1 MLKVGFGYDI
11 HRLETGRRLFIGGVL
26 IPSDFGAVAHSDGD
40 ALIHAPI
47 DSLLSPLGAGDI
59 GALFPD
65 TDVAWKDISSLELL
79 KITTDELKDIRI
91 VNIDCTVIL
100 DRVKIFPFIREMKR
114 NISQILDI
122 EPDQIGIKGKTSE
135 NTKLSSIE
143 CYTISL
149 LDINTVK

>member
-40 ALIHAPI
+40 ALINALI

-91 VNIDCTVIL
+91 VNIDCTVFL
-100 DRVKIFPFIREMKR
+100 TE
-114 NISQILDI
+114 
-122 EPDQIGIKGKTSE
+122 
-135 NTKLSSIE
+135 
-143 CYTISL
+143 
-149 LDINTVK
+149 